1 MLGHSSAMSDAMNV
15 FDRRLVRRHRDRA
28 AAGLAR
34 HDSLYREVAE
44 RVADR
49 LDDVKR
55 SFPRALDLG
64 CHNGTLGGIVGR
76 RGGMDLLVQ
85 CDLSP
90 AMAGAAAAEGRPAL
104 AADEEWLPFAPGS
117 FDLILSV
124 LSLHWVND
132 LPGAL
137 IQICRALKADGLFLG
152 AMLGGETLHELRSAL
167 MQAEL
172 DEEQGASPR
181 VSPFLD
187 LRDAGALLQR
197 AGFTLPVVDRDVITA
212 RYPNALAL
220 MAALR
225 GMGESNAV
233 HVRPRRASR
242 RATLLRAAEIYQD
255 CFARNQG
262 EVPATFE
269 VIYLTAWAPDRS
281 QPQALRPGSAHGR
294 LAEALGT
301 EEIPAGEKARPR

>member
-1 MLGHSSAMSDAMNV
+1 MSEAMNV

-28 AAGLAR
+28 ASGLSR
-34 HDSLYREVAE
+34 HDFLYREVGE
-44 RVADR
+44 RIADR

-64 CHNGTLGGIVGR
+64 CHDGALARVVGR
-76 RGGMDLLVQ
+76 RGGIERLVQ

-90 AMAGAAAAEGRPAL
+90 AMAGAAAAGGRPVL

-117 FDLILSV
+117 FDLIMSV

-137 IQICRALKADGLFLG
+137 IQIRRALKGDGLFLG
-152 AMLGGETLHELRSAL
+152 AMLGGETLHELRTAL
-167 MQAEL
+167 MQAEIA
-172 DEEQGASPR
+172 EEHGASPR
-181 VSPFLD
+181 VSPFAD

-197 AGFTLPVVDRDVITA
+197 AGFGLPVVDRDIITA
-212 RYPNALAL
+212 AYPNAFAL

-233 HVRPRRASR
+233 HARRRTASR
-242 RATLLRAAEIYQD
+242 RATMLRAAEIYQET
-255 CFARNQG
+255 FAQDRG
-262 EVPATFE
+262 DVPATFE
-269 VIYLTAWAPDRS
+269 VIYLTAWAPDTS
-281 QPQALRPGSAHGR
+281 QPRALRPGSAHSR
-294 LAEALGT
+294 LAEALDT
-301 EEIPAGEKARPR
+301 EEIPAGEKARPE